1 MKAKINLQFKNLPGE
16 SIDRTEAVEVASLT
30 ELINKA
36 YRLRDSEKAEN
47 VNFYFV
53 DENETEEIL

>member
-16 SIDRTEAVEVASLT
+16 SIDRTETVEVASPT
-30 ELINKA
+30 ELVNKA